1 MSATFQSSIPKS
13 PLKERHNRETKIKE
27 KELTRKVATPEPE
40 LAPQLADV
48 YEDDF
53 EYEREIVT
61 EPPPPIV
68 EDTPL
73 LRRLASRQGQRPMDS
88 SSPPVTQAVK
98 AIRKEPRIAS
108 AERRIDF
115 SHASS
120 VNAGVLV
127 QMNERYR
134 KLRELIVLEPCFF
147 TIADVPPIKD
157 YDFYLELF
165 GQSGKSQS
173 STQTGSDDVTEETQ
187 TEEQLKEIKWTQH
200 PAHDD
205 YGWGSENASDVGT
218 SSAEDYELAMFR
230 ENHLQNPRLRQF
242 LEAAGQVVID
252 LISSRGRASTDITM
266 KNRSVLAFSSGFN
279 SFELGPIAQCKK

>member
-1 MSATFQSSIPKS
+1 
-13 PLKERHNRETKIKE
+13 
-27 KELTRKVATPEPE
+27 
-40 LAPQLADV
+40 
-48 YEDDF
+48 
-53 EYEREIVT
+53 
-61 EPPPPIV
+61 
-68 EDTPL
+68 
-73 LRRLASRQGQRPMDS
+73 
-88 SSPPVTQAVK
+88 
-98 AIRKEPRIAS
+98 
-108 AERRIDF
+108 
-115 SHASS
+115 
-120 VNAGVLV
+120 
-127 QMNERYR
+127 MNERYR
-134 KLRELIVLEPCFF
+134 KLRELIVLEPFFF

-230 ENHLQNPRLRQF
+230 ENHLQNPRLKQF

-252 LISSRGRASTDITM
+252 LILSRGRASTDITM
-266 KNRSVLAFSSGFN
+266 RNRSVLAFSSGFN
-279 SFELGPIAQCKK
+279 SFELGPIAQCKE